1 MNICLFGPH
10 IEHKSGKNKFSP
22 LFPTQI
28 ECASDELFAV
38 DLFVGYSY
46 IFLKKETEL
55 NLIIFIYSTKYQ
67 PIIDRCATFR

>member
-1 MNICLFGPH
+1 MGP
-10 IEHKSGKNKFSP
+10 ISSINPVKNKFSP

-55 NLIIFIYSTKYQ
+55 KWIIFIYSTKYQ